1 MTVTY
6 PLLTSSPSPSWVH
19 SLCLG
24 LVVLIV
30 IVVLLALVDRWVSV
44 QQGLREGFF
53 SERIKEIP
61 IQLVPSDVMFITEE
75 QKNALMK
82 TVHTMSSSSSVMV
95 TKQMTLTKLKTVCQ
109 TEEFQGC
116 VGIGLNH
123 TTFEEV
129 VFFKDREK
137 MRRFLEE
144 VSHMTHSST
153 SAPSPAP
160 THTNPPVTLAV
171 HAYLAI
177 PLGDT
182 LPGGVGIS
190 SHNQTPF
197 NKAAQQYFNGPR
209 INRKTIRRTLGI
221 GCPPE
226 NNPCSSPGR
235 KSCFLV
241 DSSSSTTSST
251 ASNTQPASTTSS
263 TSSTTSST
271 TPSLFECAKRL
282 TDPTVLTNSKG
293 STHLKSYHTDATLF
307 YIDAREDVYVRQNH
321 LRCAPL
327 YVAQKRAK
335 TEGGIPLTYN
345 SNELGEAP
353 CSYEVNRC
361 HPGST
366 LLSSDCVVGNPPISN
381 PIFRKDLQMMVSTA
395 NQCNYPSQVTITPSA
410 TCGEFQTAYE
420 KECANKNKMSTMDL
434 CAFTYKD
441 EELQRP
447 FYQYVCPY
455 ASVEMLYNAERLKAR
470 IAAGTP
476 VHLLLDTTS
485 QYVTTTVSD
494 DTTKSS
500 SSTSSQ
506 HPGKILSIQTEDPYH
521 IRVEY
526 VPLAQEGAGA
536 ESSSS
541 TGRSSEVMV
550 SKILWNG
557 TVDTATRGEMRL
569 RNPTTMKESDYMFVI
584 GEKGQAVVRL
594 SNTHTPTPS
603 SASS

>member
-1 MTVTY
+1 M
-6 PLLTSSPSPSWVH
+6 
-19 SLCLG
+19 
-24 LVVLIV
+24 
-30 IVVLLALVDRWVSV
+30 SV
-44 QQGLREGFF
+44 QRGLREGFF
-53 SERIKEIP
+53 SERIVEIP
-61 IQLVPSDVMFITEE
+61 IQLVPDDVMFITKE
-75 QKNALMK
+75 QQTALMK
-82 TVHTMSSSSSVMV
+82 TVLPTKVSSSSVMV
-95 TKQMTLTKLKTVCQ
+95 TTQMTLAKMNTVCQ
-109 TEEFQGC
+109 TEGFQGC
-116 VGIGLNH
+116 VGIGLNNI
-123 TTFEEV
+123 TFEQV
-129 VFFKDREK
+129 VFFKDKET
-137 MRRFLEE
+137 MRLFLEE
-144 VSHMTHSST
+144 VSASST

-160 THTNPPVTLAV
+160 TNPPVTVAV

-209 INRKTIRRTLGI
+209 INRKTIRRTLDI

-251 ASNTQPASTTSS
+251 ASNTQPASSASSTSS
-263 TSSTTSST
+263 ASSASSASSTTSST

-282 TDPTVLTNSKG
+282 TDKIVLTNSIG
-293 STHLKSYHTDATLF
+293 SRFLKSYHTDATLF

-327 YVAQKRAK
+327 YVAQEHAIKER
-335 TEGGIPLTYN
+335 GIPLTYN
-345 SNELGEAP
+345 SNETGDAK

-361 HPGST
+361 QPGST

-381 PIFRKDLQMMVSTA
+381 PIFRKDLQMMVSTT

-420 KECANKNKMSTMDL
+420 KECAEKNKMSTMDL
-434 CAFTYKD
+434 CASTYTD

-455 ASVEMLYNAERLKAR
+455 ASVEMLYNAERLNAR

-476 VHLLLDTTS
+476 VYLLLDTTS

-506 HPGKILSIQTEDPYH
+506 HPGKILSIQTEDPH

-526 VPLAQEGAGA
+526 VPLAKEGAGA
-536 ESSSS
+536 GSSSSSSS

-603 SASS
+603 SSS